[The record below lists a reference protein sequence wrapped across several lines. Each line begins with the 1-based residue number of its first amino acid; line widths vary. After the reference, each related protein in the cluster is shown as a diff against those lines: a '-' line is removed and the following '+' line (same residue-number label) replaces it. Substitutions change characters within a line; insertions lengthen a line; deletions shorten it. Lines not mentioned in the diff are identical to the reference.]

1 MEFKTALF
9 DENMLQRVIR
19 RISHEI
25 VEKNDTVEDI
35 CLIGIKTRGVPLAQ
49 RISKCIYD
57 IENIT
62 IPVGMLDITQHRDDI
77 SDKSPDYT
85 TTVSDISFDVTNKN
99 VILVDDVIHTGR
111 TVRAA
116 LDAIMSF
123 GRPARIQLAAIVD
136 RGHRELPIRADFV
149 GKNIPTSKS
158 EVIRVSLKE
167 IDGKDIIE
175 LYSK

>member
-9 DENMLQRVIR
+9 DENMMMRVIR

-25 VEKNDTVEDI
+25 IEKNENVKDI
-35 CLIGIKTRGVPLAQ
+35 CLVGIKTRGVPIAK
-49 RISKCIYD
+49 RISDCIYN
-57 IENIT
+57 IENVRP
-62 IPVGMLDITQHRDDI
+62 PVGTLDISQHRDDI
-77 SDKSPDYT
+77 DKESEEKTALSSIDFAIT
-85 TTVSDISFDVTNKN
+85 GKN
-99 VILVDDVIHTGR
+99 VILVDDVVHTGR

-116 LDAIMSF
+116 LDAIMTF

-149 GKNIPTSKS
+149 GKNVPTSKT
-158 EVIRVSLKE
+158 EIIRVSIKE

-175 LYSK
+175 LFEM

>member
-25 VEKNDTVEDI
+25 VEKNATVEDI
-35 CLIGIKTRGVPLAQ
+35 CLIGIKTRGVPLAK

-57 IENIT
+57 IENIS

-77 SDKSPDYT
+77 SVKSPDYT

-158 EVIRVSLKE
+158 EIIRVSLKE